1 MSRRIIT
8 SDEILS
14 APEGAEMV
22 ITPGA
27 IITDRARE
35 AATERSIQFRFDE
48 VNKKTGANGSWGD
61 AAGES
66 PSSHAGRL
74 NKSMRAMVA
83 LASDHA
89 GYDLKEHLK
98 QFITQLGYKVQDF
111 GTSSADPVD
120 YPDFARAVAT
130 AVANG
135 GAWRG
140 VIIDAAGMGSTIA
153 ANKVPGIRAALCVD
167 RAAARSSREHNDAN
181 VLALGA
187 RWLRPEEA
195 REIVAVW
202 LETDFAGGR
211 HQRRIDKISQME
223 HPAIPAAACPASDT
237 LVDSIAGEVLKRLA
251 GDGLCALRGCGGDDG
266 VCPGCDGSCGS
277 ACWEKACRVVS
288 AGADRLTTV
297 GSITGFPAEIARLID
312 HTLLRPEASREQVV
326 QLCAEAR
333 QYGFASVCVNAC
345 WVPVSAWEL
354 NGSPVKVCTVVG
366 FPLGATLT
374 SAKIFE
380 TEEAIRLGA
389 QEIDMVMN
397 VGALKS
403 CEFERVEQDVRGV
416 VESCHQGG
424 AICKVILE
432 CALLT
437 DEEKVKACCLAQ
449 SAGADFVKTS
459 TGFSTSGATAHD
471 VELMRLAVGAG
482 MGVKAAGGIRS
493 YDDLKAMLS
502 AGATR
507 IGASASVKIL
517 QQAAGNSTSD
527 PAKGHAKSK
536 VPAAASSD
544 KY

>member
-8 SDEILS
+8 LEEILS
-14 APEGAEMV
+14 VPEGAEV
-22 ITPGA
+22 SVPANA

-35 AATERSIQFRFDE
+35 AAEERSTRFRFEDA
-48 VNKKTGANGSWGD
+48 NKSSANGSPRAT
-61 AAGES
+61 AAGSQPAVDGGSETS
-66 PSSHAGRL
+66 ANSL
-74 NKSMRAMVA
+74 VA
-83 LASDHA
+83 LAADHA
-89 GYDLKEHLK
+89 GYQLKEHLK
-98 QFITQLGYKVQDF
+98 QFLAQLGYKVQDF
-111 GTSSADPVD
+111 GTSSADPAD
-120 YPDFARAVAT
+120 YPDFARVVAT
-130 AVANG
+130 AVSSGEAG
-135 GAWRG
+135 RG
-140 VIIDAAGMGSTIA
+140 IIIDAAGIGSTIA

-223 HPAIPAAACPASDT
+223 QSALVAASLGSDP
-237 LVDSIAGEVLKRLA
+237 LIDSIASEVLKRLTSE
-251 GDGLCALRGCGGDDG
+251 GLCALRGCGGEDDI
-266 VCPGCDGSCGS
+266 CPGCGGSCGS

-288 AGADRLTTV
+288 AGADRLTTA
-297 GSITGFPAEIARLID
+297 GSITGFPAEIARWID
-312 HTLLRPEASREQVV
+312 HTLLRPEASRPQVV

-345 WVPVSAWEL
+345 WVPVSVREL
-354 NGSPVKVCTVVG
+354 SGSPVKVCTVVG

-374 SAKIFE
+374 SAKIYE

-403 CEFERVEQDVRGV
+403 CEFERVEQDIRGV
-416 VESCHQGG
+416 VESCHRGG
-424 AICKVILE
+424 ALCKVILE

-437 DEEKVKACCLAQ
+437 EEEKVRACCLAQ
-449 SAGADFVKTS
+449 AAGADFVKTS
-459 TGFSTSGATAHD
+459 TGFSSGGATAHD
-471 VELMRLAVGAG
+471 VELMRLAVGGA

-493 YDDLKAMLS
+493 YEDLKAMLS

-517 QQAAGNSTSD
+517 QQAAGKSRLDPVKVQGNST
-527 PAKGHAKSK
+527 
-536 VPAAASSD
+536 VPAAASPD